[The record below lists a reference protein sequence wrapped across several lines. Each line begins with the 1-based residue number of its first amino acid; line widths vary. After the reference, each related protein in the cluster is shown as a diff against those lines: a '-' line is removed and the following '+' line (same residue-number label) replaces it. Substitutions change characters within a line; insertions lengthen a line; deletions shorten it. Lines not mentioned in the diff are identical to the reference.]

1 MKPSKADVAAMAE
14 RDYIAQLIC
23 WRKGFNVACEIDFSL
38 ADKLIADNLRQTLKN
53 IDSYM
58 RNGNAQIHN

>member
-1 MKPSKADVAAMAE
+1 MKPSKADVAAMTE

-23 WRKGFNVACEIDFSL
+23 WQRGFDSACEIDLAL
-38 ADKLIADNLRQTLKN
+38 ADKLIANNLRQTLKN

-58 RNGNAQIHN
+58 LNENAQIHN

>member
-23 WRKGFNVACEIDFSL
+23 WQRGFDAACEIDLAL
-38 ADKLIADNLRQTLKN
+38 ADNLIANNLRQTLKN